1 MVGQYT
7 GLDGQQ
13 GKVWTME
20 DVGGLAGGCIVR
32 ERVGGVGGRDI
43 SITIIQTSSSSC
55 NIPRTTHARDRQTDK
70 DTHARTH
77 ATRQE
82 PVSNDRCSVPSY
94 HQSPYIINNH
104 CHAKNKWVDVIRHV
118 RSFYIWY
125 LNTAIV
131 LWRNDDY
138 KDDDL
143 PRPAKLN
150 GCKYRNETVMP
161 VSGMKEKQD
170 SGLFETGLCGISLR
184 SFRYTKSRQRVTSN
198 NDPIDDGIVSTL
210 QLRETV
216 TYTCKAEI
224 RQINTF
230 RQS

>member
-1 MVGQYT
+1 
-7 GLDGQQ
+7 
-13 GKVWTME
+13 
-20 DVGGLAGGCIVR
+20 
-32 ERVGGVGGRDI
+32 
-43 SITIIQTSSSSC
+43 
-55 NIPRTTHARDRQTDK
+55 
-70 DTHARTH
+70 
-77 ATRQE
+77 
-82 PVSNDRCSVPSY
+82 
-94 HQSPYIINNH
+94 
-104 CHAKNKWVDVIRHV
+104 
-118 RSFYIWY
+118 
-125 LNTAIV
+125 
-131 LWRNDDY
+131 
-138 KDDDL
+138 
-143 PRPAKLN
+143 
-150 GCKYRNETVMP
+150 MP